1 MRRVAVL
8 GCSGSGKTVLANR
21 LGETLG
27 LPIVHGDFH
36 RKDWEEIQ
44 PAVIALEEWVIDAM
58 RLDSLDER
66 LARADT
72 AVFLDLSSWECF
84 LGVLRRRRRYRGRL
98 HADGVADFVNLE
110 LLFWLLRFRRRH
122 RPRVLELLERHAGST
137 EIVVLRSR
145 AEATAFATSC
155 SFNTSLSRAA

>member
-21 LGETLG
+21 LGEALG

-84 LGVLRRRRRYRGRL
+84 LGVLRRYRGGL

-122 RPRVLELLERHAGST
+122 RPRILKLLKHHAATT
-137 EIVVLRSR
+137 EVVFLRSR

-155 SFNTSLSRAA
+155 SFNTSLFRAA